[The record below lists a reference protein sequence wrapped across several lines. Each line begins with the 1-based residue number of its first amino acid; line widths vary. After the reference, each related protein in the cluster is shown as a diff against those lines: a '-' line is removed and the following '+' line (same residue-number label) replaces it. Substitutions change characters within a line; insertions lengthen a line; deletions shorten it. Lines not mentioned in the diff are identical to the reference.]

1 MNDNFVPT
9 KAAVS
14 VSEMARMEGLS
25 RQRFYQL
32 QGTAFPDARRDPDT
46 GRPYYDTELQDVCL
60 KVRKSHMGIDG
71 RPILFYARR
80 HPLPSRPKSLSKS
93 KPGKPQ
99 HGHLVATLGELGLAV
114 NPEQI
119 SDALRVV
126 FPSGTDGTDPCEV
139 IRRLFLHLKR
149 LDSGVKGGGKEPFT
163 GRTA

>member
-14 VSEMARMEGLS
+14 VSEMARMVGLS

-46 GRPYYDTELQDVCL
+46 GRPYYDAELQDVCL

-80 HPLPSRPKSLSKS
+80 HPLPARPKPLP
-93 KPGKPQ
+93 KPKPARPQ
-99 HGHLVATLGELGLAV
+99 HGHLVATLGELGLTV

-126 FPSGTDGTDPCEV
+126 FPSGTDGTDSGEV

-149 LDSGVKGGGKEPFT
+149 
-163 GRTA
+163 